1 VSEAGPWLAIAGLGL
16 FHGLNPAMGWLF
28 AVALG
33 LHRHSQRVVLISLL
47 PIALG
52 HAAAVAAVVAIA
64 LTLGL
69 ILDTTTLLRLAAVV
83 LIGWAL
89 WHFMRGHRQ
98 RVRIGMQAGLLGL
111 AVWSFLMAS
120 AHGAGLMLI
129 PVVMPLCL
137 ANSPG
142 AELAAT
148 GSLPIAAA
156 ALGLHT
162 AVMLATI
169 GVISFAVYRWI
180 GVEFLRRGWINL
192 DILWTAALLV
202 CGVALLVM

>member
-1 VSEAGPWLAIAGLGL
+1 MSEAGPWLAIAGLGL

-33 LHRHSQRVVLISLL
+33 LHRHSQRVVLVSLL

-52 HAAAVAAVVAIA
+52 HAVAVAAVVAIA

-69 ILDTTTLLRLAAVV
+69 ILDTTTLLRLAAVI

-89 WHFMRGHRQ
+89 WHFARGHRQ
-98 RVRIGMQAGLLGL
+98 RVRVGMQAGLLGL

-137 ANSPG
+137 TNSPG

-169 GVISFAVYRWI
+169 GAISVAVYQWI
-180 GVEFLRRGWINL
+180 GVDFLRRGWINL
-192 DILWTAALLV
+192 DIVWTAALLV
-202 CGVALLVM
+202 CGVALLMM